1 MTDAARPAGGDLR
14 LMAVCTRNRTRSV
27 LIGALLQLHL
37 DQAGMPARVRTA
49 GFVERDM
56 APTRQTV
63 AALAERGID
72 VSEHRSTTIDRGR
85 VERSALVVTAERLH
99 VIRLCADVP
108 EAFERTFTLPE
119 LVARGEGHG
128 PAGGQPI
135 GEWLGEVGAGRRRRD
150 YVDDVVPEVDDPT
163 GAPDPVFAA
172 AVRQIDELC
181 ERLAALLAG

>member
-1 MTDAARPAGGDLR
+1 VSDDLR

-27 LIGALLQLHL
+27 LIGALLQMHL
-37 DQAGMPARVRTA
+37 DDAGLAARVRTA

-56 APTRQTV
+56 PPTRQTV

-72 VSEHRSTTIDRGR
+72 VSGHRSTTIDLGR

-119 LVARGEGHG
+119 LVARGESRG
-128 PAGGQPI
+128 PVGGRPI
-135 GEWLGEVGAGRRRRD
+135 GEWLAEVGAGRRRRD
-150 YVDDVVPEVDDPT
+150 YVDDAIPEVDDPT
-163 GAPDPVFAA
+163 GAPDPMFAS
-172 AVRQIDELC
+172 AVVHIDELC
-181 ERLAALLAG
+181 GRLAALLAG